1 MLLKELNLLQLQI
14 LMSIQKPECKHDPR
28 LMPKAAAVLVL
39 TSSLHDVNE
48 KPSNERFSCRV
59 ATNVS
64 SECCRFLLCI
74 LTHLMTLCDQ
84 QPSPKFHVTAAAASD
99 VSNAKTR
106 TRKEDGR
113 RQAAGQLPVRVIAA
127 QPECGRHGADCLIKL
142 VKMNRAP
149 HSNWRNV
156 ANTIHMFLQNMTHK
170 CN

>member
-1 MLLKELNLLQLQI
+1 MSPWLCIYRIVIFTLGNSNTPSGAKNIVSESVLL
-14 LMSIQKPECKHDPR
+14 
-28 LMPKAAAVLVL
+28 
-39 TSSLHDVNE
+39 
-48 KPSNERFSCRV
+48 
-59 ATNVS
+59 
-64 SECCRFLLCI
+64 FLGDKIAPGFWAWLCI